1 MTQGPVPVGDYMSER
16 MDRPFSRFYAELR
29 RVEGEE
35 PDEDTEEAFS
45 WIGAPELANPRR
57 SSDGQV

>member
-1 MTQGPVPVGDYMSER
+1 MSER